1 MTSPS
6 LTACRHAAARPGAGR
21 VTGCGGVRAT
31 PLRSRPRNTFA
42 PSVQSSWSPSRAITS
57 CALKPPPSYG
67 GKAAKEKKVNP
78 SDLFTFSYRFN
89 TDIPMGETPG
99 ASIDEYLM
107 NRPRIVGAV
116 FPDKRKR
123 TKLNDVSDLYHF
135 LAKLS
140 SLKLHGNS
148 DGLLGVEF

>member
-99 ASIDEYLM
+99 
-107 NRPRIVGAV
+107 
-116 FPDKRKR
+116 
-123 TKLNDVSDLYHF
+123 VSRRCQCHQC
-135 LAKLS
+135 
-140 SLKLHGNS
+140 
-148 DGLLGVEF
+148 